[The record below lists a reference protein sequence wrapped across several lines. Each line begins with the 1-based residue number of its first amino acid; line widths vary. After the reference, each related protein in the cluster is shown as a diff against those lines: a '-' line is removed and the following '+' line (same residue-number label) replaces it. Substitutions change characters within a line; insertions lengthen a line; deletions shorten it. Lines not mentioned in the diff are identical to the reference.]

1 MAENEVS
8 NPDRRDFLGIT
19 TAAVGAVGVGGAI
32 VPFLSSMN
40 PSSDVLAKATSEVD
54 LSGIAVGEAQ
64 TVAWQGKPVFVVH
77 RTPEQIASSKSS
89 QGGKQPE
96 ADEQRATQPEW
107 LIVMGVCTHLGCV
120 PLRNA
125 EGWLCPCH
133 GSRYD
138 NSGRIMEGPAPRN
151 LEVPPYKIEG
161 AKLIIGNAT
170 EAA

>member
-1 MAENEVS
+1 MADNEVT
-8 NPDRRDFLGIT
+8 NPERRDFLGMT
-19 TAAVGAVGVGGAI
+19 TAAVGAVGVGGAM
-32 VPFLSSMN
+32 VPFLSSMR

-54 LSGIAVGEAQ
+54 LAAIPVGEAQ

-77 RTPEQIASSKSS
+77 RTAAQIESSKNS
-89 QGGKQPE
+89 QGGKDPE
-96 ADEQRATQPEW
+96 SDEKRATQPEW

-120 PLRNA
+120 PLRNE

-138 NSGRIMEGPAPRN
+138 YSGRIMEGPAPRN
-151 LEVPPYKIEG
+151 LEVPPYSIEG
-161 AKLIIGNAT
+161 TKLVIGNAT